1 MSVRLT
7 VQVCTCTF
15 LERTVLGHLCK
26 KAPSPGGALLKML
39 SWYGGIKFPDPL
51 SQNRQAV
58 ICMAIDKYP
67 RGVGSRIPPQT
78 ADSEA
83 ALVPIVQLSSLYSQ
97 GQVLWWLIDF
107 MNGVHVDAEGQLYF
121 IFQFFS
127 RD

>member
-7 VQVCTCTF
+7 AQVCTCTF
-15 LERTVLGHLCK
+15 LEKIVLGHLCN

-67 RGVGSRIPPQT
+67 GGVDSRTPPQT

-83 ALVPIVQLSSLYSQ
+83 AQVPVVQLSSLYSQ
-97 GQVLWWLIDF
+97 GQVLW
-107 MNGVHVDAEGQLYF
+107 
-121 IFQFFS
+121 
-127 RD
+127 